1 MDMKNFEKKLK
12 RKMKSYRKVW
22 NRDARIIHLF
32 EEVGEFAEIL
42 MQYKGLKDPRKNKRD
57 IKNALSDIVEDVFAV
72 AILFNVKID
81 DIFKEICKQS

>member
-1 MDMKNFEKKLK
+1 MKNFEKKLK

>member
-1 MDMKNFEKKLK
+1 MKNFEKKLK
-12 RKMKSYRKVW
+12 RKIKSYRKVW